1 MATIG
6 MPPQQPLQIV
16 VDTQPRARGPRW
28 LHIIL
33 ALAVL
38 IAFYSLWNWFSRS
51 LRHTRRRTLC
61 MKHTEPISVLFHC
74 FRDAEQCAFSILS
87 LLRGASCPNRVH
99 IAVYQELDAGDT
111 DVHSSALRM
120 ARGDEEVEWV
130 HRLRIVS
137 TDDATTTS
145 MGSLFAWR
153 ELLRG
158 PAKSKF
164 VLVTRPGVQAML
176 GWDISLVETWR
187 NARVDRLREIPVIT
201 AALPGG
207 HRERA
212 PSNHS
217 SGALGVAQDWI
228 NAATANNRQKLHQ
241 SQKSVF
247 TTIKE
252 FRGRFPELSI
262 RTFPRVPKHPVS
274 TLAASGSM
282 VFGPRIA
289 FARAMRAY
297 PCDEPVAD
305 YAVDWVLS
313 AMLWSSGTRF
323 LAPPVCPF
331 SLTHNRDM
339 RPKRW
344 DSRTVGKAITRDHAA
359 YATFAGVDLEKA
371 VTSGRGRMGL
381 LPDLKSED
389 ILSKYGSRATFDRI
403 RRGFQ

>member
-1 MATIG
+1 
-6 MPPQQPLQIV
+6 
-16 VDTQPRARGPRW
+16 
-28 LHIIL
+28 
-33 ALAVL
+33 
-38 IAFYSLWNWFSRS
+38 
-51 LRHTRRRTLC
+51 

-87 LLRGASCPNRVH
+87 LLREASCPSRVQV
-99 IAVYQELDAGDT
+99 AVYQELDAGDA

-120 ARGDEEVEWV
+120 ARGGEEVEWV
-130 HRLRIVS
+130 QRLRVVS
-137 TDDATTTS
+137 TDDATSTS

-164 VLVTRPGVQAML
+164 VLVTRPGVQATT
-176 GWDISLVETWR
+176 GWDVLLVETWR
-187 NARVDRLREIPVIT
+187 HARVEKLREIPVIT
-201 AALPGG
+201 TALPGG
-207 HRERA
+207 HRARA
-212 PSNHS
+212 PSNRS
-217 SGALGVAQDWI
+217 AGALGVAQDWI
-228 NAATANNRQKLHQ
+228 NTATANNRQKLHQ

-252 FRGRFPELSI
+252 FRGRFPELSL

-289 FARAMRAY
+289 FTRAMRTY

-323 LAPPVCPF
+323 FAPQVCPF
-331 SLTHNRDM
+331 LQTQSRDM

-344 DSRTVGKAITRDHAA
+344 DSRTLGKAMTRDHVA

-381 LPDLKSED
+381 LPNLNSED
-389 ILSKYGSRATFDRI
+389 ILNKYGSRATFDRI